1 MTELNT
7 DALDH
12 VFVQLD
18 KAVSVL
24 EDEGYPFEFILD
36 VMRDYLELADDYLL

>member
-7 DALDH
+7 EALDH
-12 VFVQLD
+12 VFLRVD
-18 KAVSVL
+18 EVVASL

-36 VMRDYLELADDYLL
+36 VFRDYLELADEYLL